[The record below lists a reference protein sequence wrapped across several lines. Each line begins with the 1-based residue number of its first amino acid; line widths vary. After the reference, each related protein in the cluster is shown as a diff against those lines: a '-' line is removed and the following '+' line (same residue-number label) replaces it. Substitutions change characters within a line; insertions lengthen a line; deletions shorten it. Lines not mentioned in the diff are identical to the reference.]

1 MLGRWSKRLRR
12 YLEESGESTDPEA
25 NQLAGRTQQAPAPTE
40 SDPIEQL
47 EKLAALKKKGALT
60 EEEFEAEKAKI
71 LAR

>member
-1 MLGRWSKRLRR
+1 LLGRWSKRLRR
-12 YLEESGESTDPEA
+12 YLEESGESTDAEVGP
-25 NQLAGRTQQAPAPTE
+25 LASRGQQGPAPTE
-40 SDPIEQL
+40 SDHIEQL